1 MATTTTQMQ
10 HIVKVAE
17 DEYLLLHPET
27 DAEIVKVAAAGITAD
42 NVEAALVELKQLIS
56 DITGGGVVT
65 GVKGDAEE
73 DYRQGNV
80 NITKANVG
88 LGNVDNTSDLNKPIS
103 TATKAAL
110 NLKEDKAKLKALAYK
125 DSLTKEDVGLG
136 NVTNDAQVKRSE
148 MGTAS
153 GVATLD
159 ETGKVPASQLPSYV
173 DDIIEGTYVNST
185 TFNDADGSPVTP
197 ESGKIYVDTT
207 TNKEYRWGGTQF
219 VLISES
225 LALGET
231 ASTAYPGNKGK
242 QNADNIAALQTSVSE
257 IEEKDAQQ
265 DTQITAAKNAADAA
279 QEAADGAQT
288 AAETADSKAVAAQN
302 KADANETNINKIVA
316 GTTKVGKAG
325 TADSA
330 TAASKLSTAQ
340 EISLTGD
347 ATGSATFDGS
357 APAAI
362 AMTLKNSGVT
372 AGTYSAVQVDAK
384 GRVTKGGQIYILGEE
399 GQDTPPDD
407 LAIGAFFI
415 RRL

>member
-88 LGNVDNTSDLNKPIS
+88 LGNVDNTSDRNKPIS
-103 TATKAAL
+103 TATQKAL
-110 NLKEDKAKLKALAYK
+110 DLKEDKANLKALAYK
-125 DSLTKEDVGLG
+125 DSLTKADVGLG

-148 MGTAS
+148 MGAAG

-159 ETGKVPASQLPSYV
+159 ETGKVPSSQLPSYV
-173 DDIIEGTYVNST
+173 DDVIEGTYVNST

-279 QEAADGAQT
+279 QEAADTAQT

-302 KADANETNINKIVA
+302 KADANETNIGKIVS
-316 GTTKVGKAG
+316 GDTKVGKAG
-325 TADSA
+325 AADSA

>member
-1 MATTTTQMQ
+1 MATTTTKMQ

-42 NVEAALVELKQLIS
+42 NVEDALVELKQLIS

-103 TATKAAL
+103 TATQAAL
-110 NLKEDKAKLKALAYK
+110 DLKENKANLKALAYK
-125 DSLTKEDVGLG
+125 DSLTKADVGLG

-173 DDIIEGTYVNST
+173 DDVIEGTYVNST

-340 EISLTGD
+340 AISLTGD

-372 AGTYSAVQVDAK
+372 PGTYSITQVDAK
-384 GRVTKGGQIYILGEE
+384 GRVTKGGQIYVLGEE

-407 LAIGAFFI
+407 LAVGAFFI

>member
-103 TATKAAL
+103 TATQAAL
-110 NLKEDKAKLKALAYK
+110 KLKEDKAKLKALAYK
-125 DSLTKEDVGLG
+125 DSLTKADVGLG

>member
-42 NVEAALVELKQLIS
+42 NVEAALVELKNLIN

-103 TATKAAL
+103 TATQAAL
-110 NLKEDKAKLKALAYK
+110 DLKEDKANLKALAYK
-125 DSLTKEDVGLG
+125 DSLTKADVGLG

-148 MGTAS
+148 MGVAD

-159 ETGKVPASQLPSYV
+159 DTGKVPSSQLPSYV
-173 DDIIEGTYVNST
+173 DDVVEGTYVNTT

-231 ASTAYPGNKGK
+231 SSTAYPGNKGK

-257 IEEKDAQQ
+257 IEEKDTQQ
-265 DTQITAAKNAADAA
+265 DTQITAAQSAAAAA
-279 QEAADGAQT
+279 QEAADAAQT
-288 AAETADSKAVAAQN
+288 AAEAADGKAVAAQN
-302 KADANETNINKIVA
+302 KADANETNIGKIVS
-316 GTTKVGKAG
+316 GDTKVAKAG
-325 TADSA
+325 AAD
-330 TAASKLSTAQ
+330 KLSTAQ
-340 EISLTGD
+340 TISLTGD

-362 AMTLKNSGVT
+362 AVTLKNSGVT
-372 AGTYSAVQVDAK
+372 AGTYSVVQVDAK
-384 GRVTKGGQIYILGEE
+384 GRVTKGGQIYVLGEE

-407 LAIGAFFI
+407 LAVGAFFI

>member
-103 TATKAAL
+103 TATQAAL
-110 NLKEDKAKLKALAYK
+110 KLKEDKAKLKALAYK
-125 DSLTKEDVGLG
+125 DSLTKADVGLG

-173 DDIIEGTYVNST
+173 DDVIEGTYVNST

-316 GTTKVGKAG
+316 GATKVGKAG